1 MKNIIIYALL
11 SMIPVALPAQ
21 EFSTST
27 MRAITLN
34 EAFALTLA
42 KSETLAQQAEG
53 IKQLDAA
60 ERLIA
65 SAFRPSFDFNATQYK
80 QQNSA
85 SVTNG
90 YISGSY
96 SLFAGMRDYIA
107 AKAAS
112 ARTGAASLDLE
123 RSRQELYLGVAQAYL
138 NLFSVQQEVVIR
150 RDQMDVTAERI
161 TELEAREE
169 IGRSRKS
176 EVVAAK
182 TQLAQNK
189 ADYLNAAAAERSAQ
203 QAMMFL
209 TGLGTDL
216 APVEISAR
224 GGEGLEPYL
233 KSALLRPDLAARRK
247 SLESYN
253 YLADMQDHNL
263 WPSVGVTADYYLL
276 RSPMP
281 SPADRWDGAIALNVP
296 FYTGGTAQAQK
307 DSAYAAKRSAAFS
320 LQLAERQAL
329 TQVRSAYEEYR
340 YSILQE
346 VSLQDALAL
355 ALDNARYQQD
365 DYKLGL
371 VTNLDVLSALNTV
384 LQTRLALSQAKA
396 QERLTLMT
404 LETAAGLE
412 AK

>member
-1 MKNIIIYALL
+1 
-11 SMIPVALPAQ
+11 
-21 EFSTST
+21 
-27 MRAITLN
+27 
-34 EAFALTLA
+34 
-42 KSETLAQQAEG
+42 
-53 IKQLDAA
+53 
-60 ERLIA
+60 
-65 SAFRPSFDFNATQYK
+65 
-80 QQNSA
+80 
-85 SVTNG
+85 
-90 YISGSY
+90 
-96 SLFAGMRDYIA
+96 
-107 AKAAS
+107 
-112 ARTGAASLDLE
+112 
-123 RSRQELYLGVAQAYL
+123 
-138 NLFSVQQEVVIR
+138 
-150 RDQMDVTAERI
+150 
-161 TELEAREE
+161 
-169 IGRSRKS
+169 
-176 EVVAAK
+176 
-182 TQLAQNK
+182 
-189 ADYLNAAAAERSAQ
+189 
-203 QAMMFL
+203 
-209 TGLGTDL
+209 
-216 APVEISAR
+216 
-224 GGEGLEPYL
+224 
-233 KSALLRPDLAARRK
+233 
-247 SLESYN
+247 
-253 YLADMQDHNL
+253 MQDHNL